1 MMVEEFRRRV
11 ETSGGAIR
19 YWPEV
24 DVNWRA
30 TMRKLALALALTVMG
45 AAGASAQ
52 GIEFRIGPDA
62 DRYERSRE
70 RVIVRDRRDR
80 DWDDDR
86 VVRRRDVVTTG
97 STCRTTVVYRENDR
111 GQRVKRTIRECD

>member
-1 MMVEEFRRRV
+1 MAKRILPRL
-11 ETSGGAIR
+11 ETTGGTIR
-19 YWPEV
+19 YWAEV
-24 DVNWRA
+24 DGNWRA
-30 TMRKLALALALTVMG
+30 TMKKLALALALTVMG

-52 GIEFRIGPDA
+52 GIEFRVGPDA

>member
-1 MMVEEFRRRV
+1 MK
-11 ETSGGAIR
+11 
-19 YWPEV
+19 
-24 DVNWRA
+24 
-30 TMRKLALALALTVMG
+30 KLALALALTVMG

-52 GIEFRIGPDA
+52 GIEFRLGPDA

-86 VVRRRDVVTTG
+86 MVRRRDVVTTG
-97 STCRTTVVYRENDR
+97 STCRTTVVYRENER
-111 GQRVKRTIRECD
+111 GRRVKRTIRECD

>member
-1 MMVEEFRRRV
+1 MK
-11 ETSGGAIR
+11 
-19 YWPEV
+19 
-24 DVNWRA
+24 
-30 TMRKLALALALTVMG
+30 KLALALALTVMG

-52 GIEFRIGPDA
+52 GIEFRLGPDA

-86 VVRRRDVVTTG
+86 MVRRRDVVTTG
-97 STCRTTVVYRENDR
+97 STCRTTVVYRENER
-111 GQRVKRTIRECD
+111 GRGSSAPSANAIRRIAPSSKVTKRPAHAGLFRFQRASS

>member
-19 YWPEV
+19 YWPEI